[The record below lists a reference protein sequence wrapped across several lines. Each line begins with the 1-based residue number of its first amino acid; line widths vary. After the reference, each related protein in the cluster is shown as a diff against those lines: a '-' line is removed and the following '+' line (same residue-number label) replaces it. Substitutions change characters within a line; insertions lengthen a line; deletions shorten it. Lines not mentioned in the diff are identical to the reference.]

1 MEAEHLFLSSHTE
14 RRLLDLQTDDAPS
27 RGDKR
32 TA

>member
-1 MEAEHLFLSSHTE
+1 METEHLLLSSHTE
-14 RRLLDLQTDDAPS
+14 GRLLDVQTDDAPS